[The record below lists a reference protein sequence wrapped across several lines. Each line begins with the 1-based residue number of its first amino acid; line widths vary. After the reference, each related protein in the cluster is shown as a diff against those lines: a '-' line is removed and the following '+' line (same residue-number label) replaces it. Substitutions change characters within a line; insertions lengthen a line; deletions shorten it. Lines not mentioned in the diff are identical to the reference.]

1 MLLNSYWSGGWTGYM
16 TRRWESRAN
25 VLINPY
31 PAPSSTAISI
41 PFEGCSPRALRM
53 QALAGEGPG
62 LITRRGNAAMTPL
75 HWAVRG
81 NALSCAEWLLSK
93 GADVDAETEAHRT
106 PMHRAA
112 EWNLGE
118 MMWLLADCG
127 ARLDPADSNGR
138 PDDNVR
144 LAVPLAAS
152 LTSSANHSM
161 RSSHACAS
169 SRACH
174 SGRSGCSCRSC
185 GSMILPAIYC
195 SYVQRT
201 ARRRSRQPRS
211 PRSGRSP

>member
-16 TRRWESRAN
+16 TRRRASRAN
-25 VLINPY
+25 VLMNPY

-41 PFEGCSPRALRM
+41 PFERCSPRALRM

-127 ARLDPADSNGR
+127 ARLDPADSKERTPLHRATYIGQVETAEILIVLGAD
-138 PDDNVR
+138 PDRRNNR
-144 LAVPLAAS
+144 GKTPLD
-152 LTSSANHSM
+152 
-161 RSSHACAS
+161 
-169 SRACH
+169 
-174 SGRSGCSCRSC
+174 
-185 GSMILPAIYC
+185 I
-195 SYVQRT
+195 
-201 ARRRSRQPRS
+201 ARKDCVYLR
-211 PRSGRSP
+211 

>member
-1 MLLNSYWSGGWTGYM
+1 M
-16 TRRWESRAN
+16 
-25 VLINPY
+25 I
-31 PAPSSTAISI
+31 
-41 PFEGCSPRALRM
+41 
-53 QALAGEGPG
+53 
-62 LITRRGNAAMTPL
+62 PL

-127 ARLDPADSNGR
+127 ARGARLDPADSNGR

-152 LTSSANHSM
+152 LTSSANLLDGIEPRM
-161 RSSHACAS
+161 RLLACVSFRTVPVFLSFLWFHDPPRRIHALM
-169 SRACH
+169 
-174 SGRSGCSCRSC
+174 CS
-185 GSMILPAIYC
+185 I
-195 SYVQRT
+195 
-201 ARRRSRQPRS
+201 
-211 PRSGRSP
+211 